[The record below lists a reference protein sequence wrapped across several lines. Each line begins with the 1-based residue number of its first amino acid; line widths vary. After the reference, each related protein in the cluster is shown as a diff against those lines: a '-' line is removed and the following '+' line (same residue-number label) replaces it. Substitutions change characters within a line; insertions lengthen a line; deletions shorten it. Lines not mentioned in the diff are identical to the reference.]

1 MSSIIYMFF
10 NIRITIFCHNNLI
23 PSLQAPTCSGYA
35 ERKNIRHTKF
45 TNHIIGGE
53 HRVGGFSWS
62 VERCGGW
69 GYQNSNSSSHHTP
82 MGDNLDSGRF
92 ASGICFPA
100 TWTSVAEGSGSGL

>member
-1 MSSIIYMFF
+1 MFF

-53 HRVGGFSWS
+53 HRGGGFSWS
-62 VERCGGW
+62 VERCGGIKIPIPRHITHRW
-69 GYQNSNSSSHHTP
+69 
-82 MGDNLDSGRF
+82 
-92 ASGICFPA
+92 AII
-100 TWTSVAEGSGSGL
+100 

>member
-1 MSSIIYMFF
+1 MFF
-10 NIRITIFCHNNLI
+10 NIRITIFYHNNLI

-62 VERCGGW
+62 VERCGGIKIPIPRHITHRW
-69 GYQNSNSSSHHTP
+69 
-82 MGDNLDSGRF
+82 
-92 ASGICFPA
+92 AII
-100 TWTSVAEGSGSGL
+100 